1 MTTTTINPE
10 VNEEI
15 SEENYLTNLQNE
27 MNKMCEDLHNN
38 VEKEHANL
46 TAIFRAIEVSGDTSS
61 LYRDSFISVT
71 ERMLDTLNK
80 KEFTS
85 YENKTILSMLN
96 TKMTELKSSDYYQS
110 KYLYLTPKT
119 RKLVKEVIT
128 ALKRVEDA
136 SSKKLNELDVE
147 HNKNKRKYEFA
158 NKYDEYNSYKVK
170 EEILN
175 RSRYNIPLADVVD
188 MIANIKENANDSSSE
203 LKREEPEVFANL
215 NEKLDAF
222 VNEMKKSRS

>member
-46 TAIFRAIEVSGDTSS
+46 TAIYRAVEVPSVSP
-61 LYRDSFISVT
+61 YRDSFISVT

-96 TKMTELKSSDYYQS
+96 TKMTELKSSDFYQS

-147 HNKNKRKYEFA
+147 HIKNKRKYEFA
-158 NKYDEYNSYKVK
+158 ERYDEYNSYKVK
-170 EEILN
+170 EEIFN
-175 RSRYNIPLADVVD
+175 RSRYNIPILDVMS
-188 MIANIKENANDSSSE
+188 MISNIKENANDSSSE